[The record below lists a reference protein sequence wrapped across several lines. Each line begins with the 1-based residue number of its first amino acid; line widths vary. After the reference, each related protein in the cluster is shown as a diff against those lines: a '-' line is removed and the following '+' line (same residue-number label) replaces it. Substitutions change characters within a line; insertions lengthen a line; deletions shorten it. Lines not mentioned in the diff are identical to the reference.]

1 MMPHPKPITVDPA
14 ATVSVF
20 CAVAETIDP
29 TMASTSPVI
38 TVHLR
43 PNISLRLPAKE
54 KDTDEAID
62 HPPRIHV
69 TFSVSPKSVPI
80 GTRIPETRMKPSAIG
95 QT

>member
-1 MMPHPKPITVDPA
+1 MMPQPKPITVDPA

-20 CAVAETIDP
+20 CAVAEMIDP
-29 TMASTSPVI
+29 AMASTSPVM

-43 PNISLRLPAKE
+43 PNMSLRLPASEKE
-54 KDTDEAID
+54 TDEAID

-80 GTRIPETRMKPSAIG
+80 GTKIPETRINPSAIG